1 MGAMYSTKNA
11 SLLVKKCYSG
21 LQFTICG
28 YGQECHIDAMS
39 SETSTMEP
47 DLVVT
52 LEPKTSECTRLSEKV
67 EKFAEQNRLSP
78 EVAYAIQLSLE
89 EIVVNTMS
97 YGCCKER
104 AHTIQVRLRKTD
116 ETVEV
121 EVEDDAAFFNPLE
134 AALPDP
140 LQGKMPEKEGGLG
153 IFLVRK
159 LMDDLKYRRT
169 EKGNLLVMVKKL

>member
-1 MGAMYSTKNA
+1 
-11 SLLVKKCYSG
+11 
-21 LQFTICG
+21 
-28 YGQECHIDAMS
+28 MS
-39 SETSTMEP
+39 SETAVLEP
-47 DLVVT
+47 ELVVT
-52 LEPKTSECTRLSEKV
+52 LEPKTSECTKLSEKV
-67 EKFAEQNRLSP
+67 ESFSRQHRLSP
-78 EVAYAIQLSLE
+78 EATYAIQLALE

-104 AHTIQVRLRKTD
+104 AHSIHVRLKKGAD
-116 ETVEV
+116 AVEI

-140 LQGKMPEKEGGLG
+140 TCGKMPEKEGGLG

-169 EKGNLLVMVKKL
+169 EKGNLLQMVKKL